1 MNQLQLLDQ
10 FFLYHKNIVRII
22 EAEIYQML
30 IMIDPV
36 LIFFLI
42 LIKKVCIL
50 SFQSFNQSVT
60 GHETDHTTDHSF

>member
-36 LIFFLI
+36 LIFF
-42 LIKKVCIL
+42 
-50 SFQSFNQSVT
+50 
-60 GHETDHTTDHSF
+60 